1 MPSETVDNSSMG
13 STPLP
18 AFGSPAPLPL
28 DFWAFND
35 QSSSSFPG
43 TFEPD
48 NNMTRLDGL
57 GIDHYPNTRSHSKSG
72 LSQNNL
78 AAFDSLFNS
87 QEPDVPAPA
96 SSALTSLPETTPQ
109 VGTTTTTSSK
119 KKKIPRFAPPKGPRK
134 QHRTGFR
141 QLPGINGVVKKG
153 RPSKKEYKLGGVEV
167 DMYSL
172 KGVTLNGP
180 AKSLDEVQG
189 GIIVSKKK
197 TTTRRSSSRTK
208 PSLTE
213 ATSKAEPIIGSSAG
227 LSVEH
232 QSLQSQAPTAPRR
245 QTYKEA
251 QDLLFLPP
259 IVEATNSYT
268 NSYYPQSYNG
278 LAQEFDMNQQPQQDF
293 LAAYQSGS
301 NDIMDTQFSNGQIYN
316 NGATMYGDLLDGSS
330 SLIQP
335 QAQWDPNMINQPL
348 SDMPQMMDNP
358 DFQAIAD
365 VETDLTSGLVDPNLT
380 YPPNM
385 MIQPWDSNQIP
396 LFTNPTSYTG
406 PNLNDGS
413 SSYQFSEYNNYQ
425 SNQAPN
431 VPSDSQYYPHSNAYN
446 QSAPDY
452 SSSATNY
459 QNYQF

>member
-141 QLPGINGVVKKG
+141 QLP
-153 RPSKKEYKLGGVEV
+153 EL
-167 DMYSL
+167 M
-172 KGVTLNGP
+172 GVTLNGP

-197 TTTRRSSSRTK
+197 TTTRRSKS
-208 PSLTE
+208 
-213 ATSKAEPIIGSSAG
+213 G
-227 LSVEH
+227 
-232 QSLQSQAPTAPRR
+232 PTAPRR

>member
-227 LSVEH
+227 
-232 QSLQSQAPTAPRR
+232 
-245 QTYKEA
+245 Y
-251 QDLLFLPP
+251 LLNINP
-259 IVEATNSYT
+259 YR
-268 NSYYPQSYNG
+268 SYNG

-316 NGATMYGDLLDGSS
+316 NGATMYGDLLDGS
-330 SLIQP
+330 
-335 QAQWDPNMINQPL
+335 N
-348 SDMPQMMDNP
+348 MPQMMDNP

>member
-1 MPSETVDNSSMG
+1 MPSSTVGNSSMG
-13 STPLP
+13 STPLGGP
-18 AFGSPAPLPL
+18 AFRSPAPFPL
-28 DFWAFND
+28 EFWAFND
-35 QSSSSFPG
+35 QSTSSFPG

-48 NNMTRLDGL
+48 NTIRRLDGL
-57 GIDHYPNTRSHSKSG
+57 GIKHYPNTRSHSKSG

-87 QEPDVPAPA
+87 QKPDVLAPA
-96 SSALTSLPETTPQ
+96 SSALTSLPETAPRAT
-109 VGTTTTTSSK
+109 TTTTTSSK

-180 AKSLDEVQG
+180 AKSLDEVHG

-197 TTTRRSSSRTK
+197 TTTRRSSSRAK

-213 ATSKAEPIIGSSAG
+213 ATLKAEPIIGSSAG
-227 LSVEH
+227 L
-232 QSLQSQAPTAPRR
+232 PT
-245 QTYKEA
+245 
-251 QDLLFLPP
+251 
-259 IVEATNSYT
+259 
-268 NSYYPQSYNG
+268 YNG
-278 LAQEFDMNQQPQQDF
+278 LAQEFNLNQQPQQDF
-293 LAAYQSGS
+293 LAACQSGS
-301 NDIMDTQFSNGQIYN
+301 NDIMETQFTNGQIYN
-316 NGATMYGDLLDGSS
+316 NGATIYGDLLGGSGSS
-330 SLIQP
+330 IQP
-335 QAQWDPNMINQPL
+335 RTQWDPNSVNQPL
-348 SDMPQMMDNP
+348 SDMQQMMGNP
-358 DFQAIAD
+358 DFQPIAN

-385 MIQPWDSNQIP
+385 MNQPWDSNQIP
-396 LFTNPTSYTG
+396 PFTNPTNY
-406 PNLNDGS
+406 PNLDDGLS
-413 SSYQFSEYNNYQ
+413 SHHFSEYKNYQ
-425 SNQAPN
+425 LNQAPN
-431 VPSDSQYYPHSNAYN
+431 VPSDSPYYPHSNAYD

-452 SSSATNY
+452 SSSTTNF